1 MSSYLDR
8 IGAGLIL
15 SKPEV
20 FGFDY
25 VPETLVCREDLQ
37 GELAAILGSIAHPEG
52 AGRVVITG
60 PVGSGKT
67 VLAKR
72 FCHDIIRHLSDKRN
86 IKQVH
91 VNCRNAATP
100 SRVMQKIVQDLDPGH
115 PDRGLGVGELLT
127 SLRRMLQ
134 SSNTH
139 LIVVLDEVDHLLRRS
154 GDDIIYKL
162 MRIDEDREGVGTLST
177 IMISQEQVLDLLENA
192 VLSRVGRSNHVR
204 VPPYDEN
211 GLKSIIEQRM
221 RLGLVTGTCPT
232 EILDLISQA
241 AAPSGDARQAIELLE
256 GAAKRAEASGRSIIE
271 AKDVQRTVVTMP
283 ANVDSLNIENLPP
296 HAMMIL
302 LGLCRRLKKE
312 ERVTSGEAEKLY
324 HVVCEEYDQSP
335 KGHTTLWKHLKRLAQ
350 EDIIVTKTAK
360 SEVGR
365 GRTQHI
371 SMPHMLPSDVE
382 RRLETLIPS
391 RLRR

>member
-25 VPETLVCREDLQ
+25 IPNVIVGRESIQ
-37 GELAAILGSIAHPEG
+37 GDLAAVFGSLAHPEG
-52 AGRVVITG
+52 TGRAVITG

-72 FCHDIIRHLSDKRN
+72 FCEDVIRHLSDKRN
-86 IKQVH
+86 IRYVH

-127 SLRRMLQ
+127 SVRRILQ
-134 SSNTH
+134 SGNTH
-139 LIVVLDEVDHLLRRS
+139 LIVILDEVDHLLRRS

-162 MRIDEDREGVGTLST
+162 MRIDEDRDSNGTLST
-177 IMISQEQVLDLLENA
+177 ILVSQEQVLDLLENA
-192 VLSRVGRSNHVR
+192 VISRLGRSNHIR
-204 VPPYDEN
+204 VPPYDEE
-211 GLKSIIEQRM
+211 GLMKIVSQR
-221 RLGLVTGTCPT
+221 RELGLVTGTCPDD
-232 EILDLISQA
+232 ILELVSQA
-241 AAPSGDARQAIELLE
+241 AAPSGDARHSIELLE
-256 GAAKRAEASGRSIIE
+256 GAAKRAEASGRSMIE

-283 ANVDSLNIENLPP
+283 SNADSMNIDAIPP
-296 HAMMIL
+296 HAMLIL
-302 LGLCRRLKKE
+302 LGLCRRLKRQE
-312 ERVTSGEAEKLY
+312 SVTSGEAEKLY
-324 HVVCEEYDQSP
+324 HVVCEEFDESP

-371 SMPHMLPSDVE
+371 SMPHMLPSDVA
-382 RRLETLIPS
+382 RRLETLIPA

>member
-15 SKPEV
+15 SRPEV
-20 FGFDY
+20 FGFDF
-25 VPETLVCREDLQ
+25 VPDLLVGREDIQ
-37 GELAAILGSIAHPEG
+37 SELAAILGSIAHPEG
-52 AGRVVITG
+52 TGRVVITG

-72 FCHDIIRHLSDKRN
+72 FCQDIIRHLSDKRN
-86 IKQVH
+86 IKRVH

-139 LIVVLDEVDHLLRRS
+139 LIVILDEVDHLLRRS

-177 IMISQEQVLDLLENA
+177 ILISQEQVLDLLENA
-192 VLSRVGRSNHVR
+192 VISRVGRSNHVR
-204 VPPYDEN
+204 IPPYDEK
-211 GLKSIIEQRM
+211 GLMKIISQRTE
-221 RLGLVTGTCPT
+221 LGLVTGTCPE
-232 EILDLISQA
+232 EILNLIAQA

-271 AKDVQRTVVTMP
+271 SKDVQRTVVTMP
-283 ANVDSLNIENLPP
+283 TNVDSMNIENLPP
-296 HAMMIL
+296 HAMLIL

-312 ERVTSGEAEKLY
+312 ESVTSGETEKLY
-324 HVVCEEYDQSP
+324 HVVCEEYDQAP

-350 EDIIVTKTAK
+350 EDIVVTKTAK
-360 SEVGR
+360 ADVGR

>member
-25 VPETLVCREDLQ
+25 IPNVIVGRESIQ
-37 GELAAILGSIAHPEG
+37 GDLAAVFGSLAHPEG
-52 AGRVVITG
+52 TGRAVITG

-72 FCHDIIRHLSDKRN
+72 FCEDVIRHLSDKRN
-86 IKQVH
+86 IRYVH

-127 SLRRMLQ
+127 SVRRILQ
-134 SSNTH
+134 SGNTH
-139 LIVVLDEVDHLLRRS
+139 LIVILDEVDHLLRRS

-162 MRIDEDREGVGTLST
+162 MRIDEDRDSNGTLST
-177 IMISQEQVLDLLENA
+177 ILVSQEQVLDLLENA
-192 VLSRVGRSNHVR
+192 VISRLGRSNHIR
-204 VPPYDEN
+204 IPPYDEE
-211 GLKSIIEQRM
+211 GLMKIVSQR
-221 RLGLVTGTCPT
+221 RELGLVTGTCPDD
-232 EILDLISQA
+232 ILQLVSQA
-241 AAPSGDARQAIELLE
+241 AAPSGDARHSIELLE
-256 GAAKRAEASGRSIIE
+256 GAAKRAEASGRSMIE

-283 ANVDSLNIENLPP
+283 SNADSMNIDAIPP
-296 HAMMIL
+296 HAMLIL
-302 LGLCRRLKKE
+302 LGLCRRLKRQE
-312 ERVTSGEAEKLY
+312 SVTSGEAEKLY
-324 HVVCEEYDQSP
+324 HVVCEEFDESP

-371 SMPHMLPSDVE
+371 SMPHMLPSDVA
-382 RRLETLIPS
+382 RRLETLIPA

>member
-25 VPETLVCREDLQ
+25 IPNVIVGRESIQ
-37 GELAAILGSIAHPEG
+37 GDLAAVFGSLAHPEG
-52 AGRVVITG
+52 TGRAVITG

-72 FCHDIIRHLSDKRN
+72 FCEDVIRHLSDKRN
-86 IKQVH
+86 IRYVH

-127 SLRRMLQ
+127 SVRRILQ
-134 SSNTH
+134 SGNTH
-139 LIVVLDEVDHLLRRS
+139 LIVILDEVDHLLRRS

-162 MRIDEDREGVGTLST
+162 MRIDEDRDSNGTLST
-177 IMISQEQVLDLLENA
+177 ILVSQEQVLDLLENA
-192 VLSRVGRSNHVR
+192 VISRLGRSNHIR
-204 VPPYDEN
+204 VPPYDEE
-211 GLKSIIEQRM
+211 GLMKIVSQR
-221 RLGLVTGTCPT
+221 RELGLVTGTCPDD
-232 EILDLISQA
+232 ILQLVSQA
-241 AAPSGDARQAIELLE
+241 AAPSGDARHSIELLE
-256 GAAKRAEASGRSIIE
+256 GAAKRADASGRSMIE

-283 ANVDSLNIENLPP
+283 TNADSMNIDAIPP
-296 HAMMIL
+296 HAMLIL
-302 LGLCRRLKKE
+302 LGLCRRLKRQE
-312 ERVTSGEAEKLY
+312 SVTSGEAEKLY
-324 HVVCEEYDQSP
+324 HVVCEEFDESP

-371 SMPHMLPSDVE
+371 SMPHMLPSDVA
-382 RRLETLIPS
+382 RRLETLIPA

>member
-25 VPETLVCREDLQ
+25 VPELLVGREDIQ
-37 GELAAILGSIAHPEG
+37 ENLAAIFSSIGHPEG
-52 AGRVVITG
+52 TGRAVITG

-67 VLAKR
+67 ALAKR
-72 FCHDIIRHLSDKRN
+72 FCKDIIRHLSDKRN
-86 IKQVH
+86 IRHVH

-127 SLRRMLQ
+127 SLRRMLH

-139 LIVVLDEVDHLLRRS
+139 LIVILDEVDHLLRRS

-162 MRIDEDREGVGTLST
+162 MRIDEDREGAGTLSA
-177 IMISQEQVLDLLENA
+177 IMVSQEQVLDLLENA
-192 VLSRVGRSNHVR
+192 VLSRVGRSNHIR
-204 VPPYDEN
+204 IPPYDEK
-211 GLKSIIEQRM
+211 GLLKIISQRRDM
-221 RLGLVTGTCPT
+221 GLVTGTCPD
-232 EILDLISQA
+232 EILELIAQA
-241 AAPSGDARQAIELLE
+241 AAPSGDARQSIELLE
-256 GAAKRAEASGRSIIE
+256 GAAKRAEASGRSLIE
-271 AKDVQRTVVTMP
+271 SKDVQRTVVTMP
-283 ANVDSLNIENLPP
+283 TNVDSMNIDDIPA
-296 HAMMIL
+296 HAMLIL
-302 LGLCRRLKKE
+302 LGLCRRLKKQE
-312 ERVTSGEAEKLY
+312 SVTSGEAEKLY
-324 HVVCEEYDQSP
+324 HVVCEEFDETP

-371 SMPHMLPSDVE
+371 SMPHMLPSDVA
-382 RRLETLIPS
+382 RRLETLIPA

>member
-25 VPETLVCREDLQ
+25 VPDLLVGREDIQ
-37 GELAAILGSIAHPEG
+37 GDLAAIFSSLAHPQG
-52 AGRVVITG
+52 TGRVVITG

-67 VLAKR
+67 ALAKR
-72 FCHDIIRHLSDKRN
+72 FCEDIIRHLSDKRN
-86 IKQVH
+86 IRHVH

-127 SLRRMLQ
+127 SLRRMLN

-139 LIVVLDEVDHLLRRS
+139 LIVILDEVDHLLRHS

-162 MRIDEDREGVGTLST
+162 MRIDEDRDGAGTLST
-177 IMISQEQVLDLLENA
+177 MLISQEQVLDLLENA
-192 VLSRVGRSNHVR
+192 VISRLGRSNHIR
-204 VPPYDEN
+204 IPPYDEE
-211 GLKSIIEQRM
+211 GLLKIITQRKEM
-221 RLGLVTGTCPT
+221 GLVTGTCPD
-232 EILDLISQA
+232 EILSLVAQA
-241 AAPSGDARQAIELLE
+241 AAPLGDARQSIELLE
-256 GAAKRAEASGRSIIE
+256 GAAKRAESAGRSLIE
-271 AKDVQRTVVTMP
+271 PKDVQRTVITMP
-283 ANVDSLNIENLPP
+283 TNVDSMSIEEIPP
-296 HAMMIL
+296 HAMLIL
-302 LGLCRRLKKE
+302 LGLCRRLKKQE
-312 ERVTSGEAEKLY
+312 SVTSGEAEKLY
-324 HVVCEEYDQSP
+324 HVVCEEFDQNP

-360 SEVGR
+360 SEAGR

-371 SMPHMLPSDVE
+371 SMPHMLPSDVA
-382 RRLETLIPS
+382 RRLETLIPT